1 MHDNQVLLREWKWQA
16 QKKDELNT
24 HALNYV
30 LVSSDDSARIGMKN
44 MSGIEEKHGGMFFL
58 PTFTSFFFLHLYGYL
73 FIHLWRTHNELHLFI
88 SIIFSAVVY
97 DENIKIFLIMEKI
110 IIPLDLRADSLC
122 HAT

>member
-30 LVSSDDSARIGMKN
+30 LVSSDDSARIGMKI

-58 PTFTSFFFLHLYGYL
+58 PIFTSFFSFIFMAIYSYIYGVHITNFICL
-73 FIHLWRTHNELHLFI
+73 F
-88 SIIFSAVVY
+88 
-97 DENIKIFLIMEKI
+97 
-110 IIPLDLRADSLC
+110 P
-122 HAT
+122 